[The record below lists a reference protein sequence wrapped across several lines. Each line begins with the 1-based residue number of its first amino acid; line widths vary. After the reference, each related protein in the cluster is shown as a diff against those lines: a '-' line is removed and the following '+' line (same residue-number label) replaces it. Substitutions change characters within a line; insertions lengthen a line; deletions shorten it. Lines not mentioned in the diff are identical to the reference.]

1 MKKFG
6 HVVAVCQWC
15 LLFFCCLEVT
25 HTKWF
30 TTATERGIV
39 KCITMKIKYGKWMMS
54 DIYWIVFS
62 HFLRPFYALFTPFL
76 RPFLRPFYALFTPF
90 LRPFSALLTP
100 FLRPFYAPLFLR
112 SFYALFTPFLRTVQ
126 ARVGVTHLTLPCF
139 GTLYGIR
146 RDCKCSAPN

>member
-1 MKKFG
+1 MIYLKQNASEKVWTRRRRVSMVSSFFF
-6 HVVAVCQWC
+6 AVLRSRIQSGS
-15 LLFFCCLEVT
+15 V
-25 HTKWF
+25 
-30 TTATERGIV
+30 TATERGIA

-62 HFLRPFYALFTPFL
+62 PFLRPFYALFTPFL

-90 LRPFSALLTP
+90 LRPF
-100 FLRPFYAPLFLR
+100 LRPFYAL
-112 SFYALFTPFLRTVQ
+112 FYALFTPFVRTVQ

-139 GTLYGIR
+139 GMLYGIR